1 MLLFLITESSLLEAS
16 SHSSNDVTSIPSLNA
31 TSRDFSAEHTTSAVL
46 GFMVLTC
53 GTYLLFSL
61 MYYEYRVAQKNKQAT
76 NRRKKLKSII
86 MDVFADQTRILC
98 LIAAILAV
106 LHYIFDMI
114 EVFQARI
121 PSDPCR
127 WLRHVKA
134 VLQSGAIM
142 CIHLVL
148 WHRQRHFYRM
158 PALAYLSGRIT
169 RFFSG
174 AVIVIMVVA
183 NLLTI
188 VLYLATRT
196 YESTARGC
204 TIQRSTVWNR
214 LPGLLRFIF
223 TTSFQL
229 ILVGLLVYP
238 LYKHG
243 TSSSLPE
250 NKRQIDLIKR
260 VSVAAVVAVVSTG
273 VASILSITVLSGN
286 YGALRQIVFSIDIL
300 VSFLCIIVSFR
311 DWRARLLVC
320 FVSKEKITETEK
332 RRRSDITTS
341 NFDATSQAPQH
352 TVNSV

>member
-1 MLLFLITESSLLEAS
+1 
-16 SHSSNDVTSIPSLNA
+16 
-31 TSRDFSAEHTTSAVL
+31 
-46 GFMVLTC
+46 MVLTC

-61 MYYEYRVAQKNKQAT
+61 LYYEYRVAQKNKQVT
-76 NRRKKLKSII
+76 NRRKKLESLII
-86 MDVFADQTRILC
+86 DVFADQTRILC

-106 LHYIFDMI
+106 LRYIFDII

-127 WLRHVKA
+127 WLRQVKA
-134 VLQSGAIM
+134 VLQSGAIT
-142 CIHLVL
+142 CIYLVL
-148 WHRQRHFYRM
+148 WLRQRHFYRM

-169 RFFSG
+169 RFFNG

-188 VLYLATRT
+188 VMYLATRA
-196 YESTARGC
+196 YVSTARGC
-204 TIQRSTVWNR
+204 TVQWSTVWTK
-214 LPGLLRFIF
+214 LPGLFLFIF

-243 TSSSLPE
+243 TASLLPE

-273 VASILSITVLSGN
+273 VASLLSITVLSGN

-300 VSFLCIIVSFR
+300 VSLLCIIVSFN
-311 DWRARLLVC
+311 DWRARVLAC
-320 FVSKEKITETEK
+320 FVSKDAVIGTVK
-332 RRRSDITTS
+332 RRRSDPAADLTIFYIDTQ
-341 NFDATSQAPQH
+341 SQAPQH